1 MASSSS
7 SDASCFFVSLG
18 EFAGRCHNQDTRVR
32 VTEDGL
38 IAAIDLVM
46 VATGKN
52 RNDAG
57 LVLRRLKE
65 SYFSAKKIMFRSFPG
80 QGSSKTKVITFEH
93 AIQLIMVLPGKFAK
107 QTRVRFAH
115 ICTRYLG
122 GDLTLINE
130 MAANAE
136 SQSAIAWLARACA
149 EGQQEETKKLIAAV

>member
-1 MASSSS
+1 MSSSS
-7 SDASCFFVSLG
+7 APDASCFLVCLG
-18 EFAGRCHNQDTRVR
+18 EFAGRHHNQDTRVR

-65 SYFSAKKIMFRSFPG
+65 SYFPANKFRLRTFPG
-80 QGSSKTKVITFEH
+80 QGSSKTKVLNFEH
-93 AIQLIMVLPGKFAK
+93 AIELIMVLPGKFAK
-107 QTRVRFAH
+107 QTRARFAS

-130 MAANAE
+130 LAANAE

-149 EGQQEETKKLIAAV
+149 PDQQEEPKLLVAAV